1 MAQEEECEHAKTRLI
16 LAEQH
21 TKLMQAEQ
29 EAREQEAREQDA
41 REQEATDAASAPLKH
56 QQQLNSAQ
64 QVVQQ
69 PQQQQDR
76 P

>member
-1 MAQEEECEHAKTRLI
+1 MVVLAQEEECEHIKTKLV
-16 LAEQH
+16 LAELQ

-29 EAREQEAREQDA
+29 EAREQDA
-41 REQEATDAASAPLKH
+41 TEQEATDAASAPLKH
-56 QQQLNSAQ
+56 QQQLNCAQ

-69 PQQQQDR
+69 PQQQQGC